1 MRVEEHYG
9 RIRFHFEKVVFILPD
24 ERNILKLLDVIP
36 GRLLDHLRSLIVIRQ
51 QEVID
56 QLFTPLNNAS
66 YYMKRQHSQR
76 VQNIDALI

>member
-24 ERNILKLLDVIP
+24 ERNILKLLDVISWW
-36 GRLLDHLRSLIVIRQ
+36 LLDHLRSLIVIGQ

-56 QLFTPLNNAS
+56 ELFTPLNYAS
-66 YYMKRQHSQR
+66 HNMERQHSQR
-76 VQNIDALI
+76 MQNIDALI

>member
-9 RIRFHFEKVVFILPD
+9 CIRFHFEKVVFILPD
-24 ERNILKLLDVIP
+24 ERNILKFLDVISW
-36 GRLLDHLRSLIVIRQ
+36 RLLVHLRSLIVIGQ

-66 YYMKRQHSQR
+66 YNMK
-76 VQNIDALI
+76 